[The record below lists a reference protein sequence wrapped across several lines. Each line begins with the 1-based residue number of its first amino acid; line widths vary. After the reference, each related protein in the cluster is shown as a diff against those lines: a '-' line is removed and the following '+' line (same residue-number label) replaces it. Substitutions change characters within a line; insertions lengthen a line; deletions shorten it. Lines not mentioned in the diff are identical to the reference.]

1 MNKQFEKRLNNI
13 KTTFSLA
20 SQEYVDSYP
29 NAKIFAGSQMYQRP
43 FNNDRQ
49 TLSDANADL
58 FELDAQVNTR
68 INKQLV
74 DIEKLDRRIAELKE
88 INKNLK
94 AELANLKSSDRAS
107 IGRYENSQKRSFLGL
122 YYGLT
127 LGTVALVTYNK
138 LGL

>member
-1 MNKQFEKRLNNI
+1 
-13 KTTFSLA
+13 LA

-49 TLSDANADL
+49 TLSGANADL

-138 LGL
+138 MGL

>member
-1 MNKQFEKRLNNI
+1 MNKQFEKKLNNI

-20 SQEYVDSYP
+20 SQEYVSSYP
-29 NAKIFAGSQMYQRP
+29 NAKIFAGSQAYQRP
-43 FNNDRQ
+43 FNTDRQ
-49 TLSDANADL
+49 TLSDANGDL

-88 INKNLK
+88 INKKLT
-94 AELANLKSSDRAS
+94 AELANIRSSDRAA
-107 IGRYENSQKRSFLGL
+107 IGRYENSQERSFLGL

-127 LGTVALVTYNK
+127 LGAVAIVTYNHMS
-138 LGL
+138 L